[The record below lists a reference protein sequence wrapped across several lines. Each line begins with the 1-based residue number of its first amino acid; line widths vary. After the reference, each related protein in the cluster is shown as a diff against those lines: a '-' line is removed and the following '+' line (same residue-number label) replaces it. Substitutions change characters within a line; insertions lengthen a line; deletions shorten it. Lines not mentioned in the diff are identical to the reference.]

1 MAVVLDRSQRDAV
14 HRFVVGELHEVGEL
28 GRALE
33 SGNLAVAGALRLRFD
48 QDVRLLDLLGWAK
61 ADDRDRYELT
71 MSAAEIRAVFSRLY
85 QRATLEVEE
94 GMSILQQ
101 LPIGEAVEAARVCGE
116 VVLGLQPED
125 GDSRPTVSY
134 LYDLPRRPACG

>member
-14 HRFVVGELHEVGEL
+14 HRFVVSDLHEIGDF

-33 SGNLAVAGALRLRFD
+33 AGSLAAAGALRLRFD
-48 QDVRLLDLLGWAK
+48 QDLRLLDLLGWARE
-61 ADDRDRYELT
+61 DDRQRYELT
-71 MSAAEIRAVFSRLY
+71 LSAAEIRAVFSRLY

-116 VVLGLQPED
+116 VVLGLQPD
-125 GDSRPTVSY
+125 ADARPGVSY